1 MGRFA
6 PKGHTRGEWGFTVG
20 FVVAGWGGLKRRR
33 EREQGKVLA
42 ERAARAKRN
51 IYPGTQ
57 NMKVWDARGKM
68 ATRSIP
74 LVSQFLLLEV
84 TSSSIP
90 SVSSV
95 LSSSF
100 LWTAAHLWTLPV
112 FSTFSPQLSPPG
124 RPFWQFFTPREQLA
138 TCSSHIWF
146 TSHHFDTCSAPRPP
160 SQWAGA
166 TNRAARATSSL
177 AQLHQGC
184 NPELLGGE
192 VVVEVEL
199 AGHEHD
205 PLHRLVHLRVSATTS
220 VVAREEAAAKQ
231 ADLQKLLSRWIP
243 RPLKMCARDYSA
255 NWQLILLRDSDCF
268 YCVPALPPS
277 PGHMAPESWAAKCFV
292 TCPARL
298 EQLKKAKIPPETK
311 R

>member
-6 PKGHTRGEWGFTVG
+6 PRGEWGFTVG

-124 RPFWQFFTPREQLA
+124 RPFWQFFTQE
-138 TCSSHIWF
+138 S
-146 TSHHFDTCSAPRPP
+146 
-160 SQWAGA
+160 
-166 TNRAARATSSL
+166 N
-177 AQLHQGC
+177 
-184 NPELLGGE
+184 LL
-192 VVVEVEL
+192 L
-199 AGHEHD
+199 
-205 PLHRLVHLRVSATTS
+205 
-220 VVAREEAAAKQ
+220 
-231 ADLQKLLSRWIP
+231 
-243 RPLKMCARDYSA
+243 
-255 NWQLILLRDSDCF
+255 
-268 YCVPALPPS
+268 
-277 PGHMAPESWAAKCFV
+277 
-292 TCPARL
+292 ARL
-298 EQLKKAKIPPETK
+298 TFGSLHTTLTLALHLAHHHSERAPPTEPLGRPHHWHSFTKAATLSFWGEKS
-311 R
+311 

>member
-1 MGRFA
+1 MGRFTQ
-6 PKGHTRGEWGFTVG
+6 KGHTRGEWGFTVG

-138 TCSSHIWF
+138 TCSSHFVGSTFGSLHTTLTLALHLAHHHSERAPPTEPLGRPHHWHSF
-146 TSHHFDTCSAPRPP
+146 TKA
-160 SQWAGA
+160 A
-166 TNRAARATSSL
+166 TLSFW
-177 AQLHQGC
+177 
-184 NPELLGGE
+184 GE
-192 VVVEVEL
+192 K
-199 AGHEHD
+199 
-205 PLHRLVHLRVSATTS
+205 S
-220 VVAREEAAAKQ
+220 
-231 ADLQKLLSRWIP
+231 
-243 RPLKMCARDYSA
+243 
-255 NWQLILLRDSDCF
+255 
-268 YCVPALPPS
+268 
-277 PGHMAPESWAAKCFV
+277 
-292 TCPARL
+292 
-298 EQLKKAKIPPETK
+298 
-311 R
+311 